1 MKPERFDTALLRI
14 LYLDAGLIV
23 VFQVL
28 GLDRA
33 VSLLFTLTFPLTL
46 LLWLRSVRETL
57 QREDL
62 LILLTGAVSLAAL
75 LLDGLGSGGV
85 KPAGLKKWVMFLM
98 TLLYFR
104 AAVRLTPDPGTC
116 RLLRR
121 MTNLLT
127 VFLLGAYLVNRQ
139 RLYQMNGIE
148 TDYLTFGFSNSN
160 LAGLFLTC
168 LYMLQLGQTQGKSWP
183 VHAVFDLI
191 LAWFILCTQSRNCIL
206 VMGLYTLVWLLRRD
220 KPLALGRSAAHLTA
234 WFPAIFAAGYLL
246 LVDSSWIQTLLRFF
260 TGEGKELGSRVEI
273 WTRAVQTIAAA
284 PLTGSYTEI
293 RATQLHNSHLDIAAT
308 YGIPA
313 LALTCGLLA
322 KHLRSPV
329 KPGFVC
335 CLLLGMGE
343 SALFSGGLG
352 IYIFAGAFLLLR
364 EGEYEPEE

>member
-23 VFQVL
+23 AFQVL

-46 LLWLRSVRETL
+46 LLWLRTVRETL

-62 LILLTGAVSLAAL
+62 LILLTGAAALAAL
-75 LLDGLGSGGV
+75 LLDGLISGDV
-85 KPAGLKKWVMFLM
+85 TLAGLKKWVMLLM
-98 TLLYFR
+98 TLLYFQV
-104 AAVRLTPDPGTC
+104 AARVTPDAVTC
-116 RLLRR
+116 RLLHGI
-121 MTNLLT
+121 TDLLT

-168 LYMLQLGQTQGKSWP
+168 LFMLQLGQTRGKFWP

-206 VMGLYTLVWLLRRD
+206 VMGLYTLLWLLRRD
-220 KPLALGRSAAHLTA
+220 KPLALGRPAAHLTT
-234 WFPAIFAAGYLL
+234 WFPAIFAVGYLL
-246 LVDSSWIQTLLRFF
+246 LVDSSWIQALFRFF

-273 WTRAVQTIAAA
+273 WTRAVQTIVAA
-284 PLTGSYTEI
+284 PLTGSYNEI
-293 RATQLHNSHLDIAAT
+293 SATQLHNSHLDIAAS
-308 YGIPA
+308 YGIPV
-313 LALTCGLLA
+313 LILVCCLLA
-322 KHLRSPV
+322 RFLRRPV
-329 KPGFVC
+329 SAGFVC

-352 IYIFAGAFLLLR
+352 IYLFAGAFLLLR
-364 EGEYEPEE
+364 EGDYEAEE